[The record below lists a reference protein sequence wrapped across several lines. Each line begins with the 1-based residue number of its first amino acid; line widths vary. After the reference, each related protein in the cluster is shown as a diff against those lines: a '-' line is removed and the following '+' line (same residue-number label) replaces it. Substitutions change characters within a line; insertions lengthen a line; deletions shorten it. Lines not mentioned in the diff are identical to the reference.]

1 MVSCSKTW
9 YYHGT
14 LRYFEIFIRTN
25 ITKHC
30 LSCGKVTCRPLDRGQ
45 KSTRCI
51 NLRKLLGIFTVTQ
64 IKIALQTRLHFLIS
78 SPPLQAAPPAERKYT
93 FTLVLSPCAFVSR
106 WNRPC
111 DGETSH
117 AAGAQLKDTHAR
129 AASRRRASSRHH
141 PRATKS
147 AAAKDR
153 LKNNVDIC
161 ALFRP
166 MFDCMG
172 RIVPKISANLVMVR
186 MRITDGQLETRPP
199 CDSTKRL
206 KGEETLINT
215 SDRKQTTLSL

>member
-14 LRYFEIFIRTN
+14 LRYFEIFIRAN

-30 LSCGKVTCRPLDRGQ
+30 LSCGKVTCRPLDKGQ

-51 NLRKLLGIFTVTQ
+51 SLRKLLGIFTVTQ

-78 SPPLQAAPPAERKYT
+78 SPPLQPAPPAERKYT

-129 AASRRRASSRHH
+129 TRCIQETRELQASSSRDEK
-141 PRATKS
+141 R
-147 AAAKDR
+147 R
-153 LKNNVDIC
+153 
-161 ALFRP
+161 
-166 MFDCMG
+166 
-172 RIVPKISANLVMVR
+172 
-186 MRITDGQLETRPP
+186 GQR
-199 CDSTKRL
+199 CVK
-206 KGEETLINT
+206 
-215 SDRKQTTLSL
+215 KQRWHLRVI